1 MRRTAVFILLCLLF
15 GALLSVAV
23 AWWATLREWEDSEDF
38 VGVQDGWRMGMSH
51 TSASVSIGAIHAD
64 KSDYALKRYGLPV
77 GSEYLSET
85 SPPAWFSLSTKPPNK
100 HAMMRG
106 HGAGWPLTCLVFVQ
120 EFASKSRFRLLRE
133 WEFVTYGGIVG
144 TNPLDSAADYAW
156 NKNHLPLQVVPL
168 GLLVD
173 IFVYGVGFALLVLV
187 ARRILRLRA
196 THHQR
201 CKRCPRCKYDLS
213 RATSAVCPE
222 CGVEAQLLPPDI
234 SRGTVLVVG
243 GFSVLLTAILICFG
257 VVFVAQ
263 PPYSRLHYAAYVGD
277 IEEVRNRLEAGEDIG
292 RAATTNDPGADYLFT
307 PLVLA
312 AYGGHIEIVQLLI
325 DSGADLEWQSD
336 SGLTALHLSVAG
348 GSKECVTM
356 LLKAGADMN
365 SVAFLG
371 LDVISQIAIQPGYDQ
386 ELFDIL
392 LEAGYRVE
400 PHSLQTD
407 AAFAMAFNYEN
418 DQFIHRLL
426 ELGGI
431 PGYGV
436 LAGAILNGHED
447 WLATFVEYGADVISH
462 PWRNEPLLHL
472 LKARNNPREAI
483 TVLLEQGEDIDR
495 RDNEGATVLMIAS
508 EEFEPQL
515 VRILLEFG
523 ADPNLRNDQGMS
535 AMDLAIDRASGPT
548 RVRESEGL
556 LLRIVPILL
565 DAGAEVRLV
574 DEKGEPRFDDL
585 DPKLLKLLQD
595 KAAANSTEKQPGQ

>member
-23 AWWATLREWEDSEDF
+23 AWWAALREWEDSEEF
-38 VGVQDGWRMGMSH
+38 VIVQNGWKAGMES

-64 KSDYALKRYGLPV
+64 KADYALKRYDLPV
-77 GSEYLSET
+77 GSEYFSKT
-85 SPPAWFSLSTKPPNK
+85 SPPAWFSLSTKPANK
-100 HAMMRG
+100 NAILRG

-120 EFASKSRFRLLRE
+120 EFASKSRLRYLRE
-133 WEFVTYGGIVG
+133 WEFVTCGGIVG
-144 TNPLDSAADYAW
+144 TNPLDSAADYTW
-156 NKNHLPLQVVPL
+156 NKNHLPLQVVPM
-168 GLLVD
+168 GFLVD
-173 IFVYGVGFALLVLV
+173 TLVYGVGFAFLVLV

-222 CGVEAQLLPPDI
+222 CGVEAQLLPRDI
-234 SRGTVLVVG
+234 SWGTILVIG
-243 GFSVLLTAILICFG
+243 GFSVVLTAALICFG

-292 RAATTNDPGADYLFT
+292 RAATTNDHGSDSFFT
-307 PLVLA
+307 PLALA

-325 DSGADLEWQSD
+325 DSGADVEGE
-336 SGLTALHLSVAG
+336 SGRYLTALHLSVAG
-348 GSKECVTM
+348 GSKECVAM
-356 LLKAGADMN
+356 LLEAGADLNGVGFM
-365 SVAFLG
+365 G
-371 LDVISQIAIQPGYDQ
+371 TDVISQIAMQPGYDE

-418 DQFIHRLL
+418 DHFIHRLL

-447 WLATFVEYGADVISH
+447 WLAPFVEYGADVISH

-472 LKARNNPREAI
+472 LNAKRNPRKAI
-483 TVLLEQGEDIDR
+483 TVLLEQGEAIDR
-495 RDNEGATVLMIAS
+495 RDNDGATVLMIAS
-508 EEFEPQL
+508 EEFEPEL

-548 RVRESEGL
+548 RIRESDGL

-585 DPKLLKLLQD
+585 DPKLLKLLQN